1 MTTNTMLKSKI
12 LFRVYVIWFLRRI
25 VPLVAI
31 QIIGLVVALKLF
43 ANNVFVSKVFQ
54 NAELVAGENL
64 WNILKYLV
72 LAFLQTRFIIQILVL
87 LGLGIGALI
96 LRDIGRAL
104 ITYASTLRTKKNY

>member
-1 MTTNTMLKSKI
+1 MTTNTMLKSRI
-12 LFRVYVIWFLRRI
+12 LFRVYAIWFLRRI
-25 VPLVAI
+25 VPLVVI
-31 QIIGLVVALKLF
+31 QIIGLVMALKLF
-43 ANNVFVSKVFQ
+43 ANNIFVSKVFQ

-104 ITYASTLRTKKNY
+104 MTYISTLKTRKN

>member
-1 MTTNTMLKSKI
+1 MTISPILKNKI
-12 LFRVYVIWFLRRI
+12 LLRVYVIWFLRRI

-31 QIIGLVVALKLF
+31 QIIALVIALKLF
-43 ANNVFVSKVFQ
+43 ASNVFISKVFQ

-64 WNILKYLV
+64 WNIFKYLV
-72 LAFLQTRFIIQILVL
+72 LAFLQTRFIIQIIVL

-104 ITYASTLRTKKNY
+104 ITYLSTLKTKKN